1 MAGVKITDLTT
12 LGSAASDDLLYIVDV
27 SDNTESAEGTSKQIE
42 VANIASVFGL
52 DSGSYTPTISAEAN
66 LIATPNSATFIKVGN
81 IVNVSIQLEIQ
92 FDSGE
97 NDGTFEISLPVAS
110 TFTSAKQCVGLLQWS
125 YVGTL
130 AEILNL
136 SIGAE
141 VTNSTCFVSLE
152 VLTTAVNMSYCTLQF
167 QYEVV

>member
-12 LGSAASDDLLYIVDV
+12 LGTAASDDLLYIVDV

-81 IVNVSIQLEIQ
+81 IVNVSIQLSIVL
-92 FDSGE
+92 DSGE

-110 TFTSAKQCVGLLQWS
+110 DFASPKNLFGLMQYS
-125 YVGTL
+125 FDGTL
-130 AEILNL
+130 AEILL
-136 SIGAE
+136 LDIRAE
-141 VTNSTCFVSLE
+141 TTNNTCYVSLE
-152 VLTTAVNMSYCTLQF
+152 VLTTAVNMAYCTLQF
-167 QYEVV
+167 QYEVL